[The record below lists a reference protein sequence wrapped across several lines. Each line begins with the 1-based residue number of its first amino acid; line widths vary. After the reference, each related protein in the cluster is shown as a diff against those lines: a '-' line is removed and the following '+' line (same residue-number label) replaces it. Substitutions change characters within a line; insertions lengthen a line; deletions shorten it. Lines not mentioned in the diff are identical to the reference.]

1 MSQVTIRHL
10 QHKIIGILSV
20 ALISLPCAWA
30 ESGSD
35 PVVGGSVFAVNVEM
49 VATTGY
55 RASKLPGADIYND
68 QGDRNDPGDK
78 IGVLDD
84 FIVGSDANISV
95 AVVSVGGFLGMGDR
109 KVAVPASMFSSNEK
123 GQTVLPDVTTDQL
136 EALPEFLYAK

>member
-1 MSQVTIRHL
+1 MIS
-10 QHKIIGILSV
+10 HKRIAVFV
-20 ALISLPCAWA
+20 AVMMAMPNTWA

-35 PVVGGSVFAVNVEM
+35 PVVGGSIMAVNVDV

-55 RASKLPGADIYND
+55 RASKLLGADIYND
-68 QGDRNDPGDK
+68 QGEK

-109 KVAVPASMFSSNEK
+109 KVAVPASMFTSNEQ
-123 GQTVLPDVTTDQL
+123 GQTVLPEVTKDQL
-136 EALPEFLYAK
+136 KALPEFLYAK